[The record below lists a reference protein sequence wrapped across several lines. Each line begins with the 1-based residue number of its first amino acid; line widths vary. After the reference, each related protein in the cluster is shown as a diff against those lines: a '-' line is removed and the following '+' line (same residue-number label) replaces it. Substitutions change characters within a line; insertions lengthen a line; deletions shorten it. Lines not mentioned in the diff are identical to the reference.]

1 MANQDTYLGRGPSHR
16 SPKLLVLGATSL
28 IGRFLMPR
36 LTQAGMD
43 VTAISRVRQPASLGA
58 HWLQGDLADPDVA
71 HRLPKAVAVISLS
84 PIWLLPQALG
94 ALAGT
99 GAKRLIAFS
108 STSRLTKTDSPVA
121 EERAVAGRLADGE
134 AQTIAACEAAG
145 IAWTIFRPTMI
156 YAEGHDRNVSR
167 LAALIS
173 RLGVLP
179 LSGEGAGMRQP
190 VHADDLAQAVLAVLD
205 AEPSFHRIYALPGG
219 ETLSYRDMVV
229 RVFHGLGRTPRILTI
244 PPALWRVG
252 LRAAAPLLPGA
263 SVGMGDRMSADLT
276 FDGGPAARDF
286 GWSPRPFRPDFSRL
300 DSSRRR
306 SAA

>member
-1 MANQDTYLGRGPSHR
+1 MANQDTHSGLDPIHR
-16 SPKLLVLGATSL
+16 SPKLLVMGATSL

-36 LTQAGMD
+36 LTQAGMG
-43 VTAISRVRQPASLGA
+43 VTAISRVGRPASLGV
-58 HWLQGDLADPDVA
+58 HWLQGDLADPDLA
-71 HRLPKAVAVISLS
+71 QRLPKADAVISLS
-84 PIWLLPQALG
+84 PIWLLPNALD

-121 EERAVAGRLADGE
+121 EERAVAGRLAHGE
-134 AQTIAACEAAG
+134 AQTIAACDAAG
-145 IAWTIFRPTMI
+145 IAWTIFRPTLI

-173 RLGVLP
+173 HLGVLP
-179 LSGEGAGMRQP
+179 LSGAGAGLRQP
-190 VHADDLAQAVLAVLD
+190 VHADDLAQAVLAALD
-205 AEPSFHRIYALPGG
+205 AEPSFHRIYVLPGG

-244 PPALWRVG
+244 PPALWRLG
-252 LRAAAPLLPGA
+252 LRATAPLLPGA

-276 FDGGPAARDF
+276 FDGAPAAQDF
-286 GWSPRPFRPDFSRL
+286 GWSPRAFHPDFRKV
-300 DSSRRR
+300 
-306 SAA
+306 